1 MKRIL
6 CFFVLSMPLQSG
18 TIFAAENT
26 SVPRPNIVLILADD
40 LGYSDLGCYGGE
52 IKTPNLDSLAAGGIR
67 FKQFYN
73 NTRCCPTRAALN
85 TGLYPHQAG
94 MGGMDGYAPH
104 IRGYEGFLTN
114 RCVTTAEVL
123 KASGYRTYMV
133 GKWHM
138 NVQSGPIMR
147 GFDEFY
153 GLHRGHSASF
163 FNRDAYER
171 LPEGRPTREYQPD
184 KFYSTDAFTDYALDF
199 LAESRKPDAD
209 GKRPPF
215 FLYIAHTAP
224 HFPLHAPKE
233 EIDKYADTYL
243 KGWDVLREERY
254 ARQRAL
260 GVIDEHI
267 PLTPRSYVP
276 KNGSSEKSG
285 WVDKE
290 NPAWDSIDADR
301 RADLVRRMAI
311 FAAMVDRMD
320 QNIGRVVD
328 DLKKNGDLD
337 NTLILFLSDNGACAE
352 WIPWGFNDDPPFTGE
367 ALEQMGLVGSYLTT
381 GSGWANASN
390 TPWRLYKHYIH
401 EGGIRAPMIAHW
413 PKGIARKGEFEPS
426 VGHIIDFMPTFIEL
440 ASAKYPTER
449 NGRPILP
456 MEGRSLVPAFQGRP
470 DTPRTLAWEHEGNR
484 GIREGDMKLVWVNY
498 RRTWELYDLSTDPA
512 EMNDLAERQP
522 ETVAKMSEAWEVWAR
537 RTFVIA
543 DTTSVDTTP
552 GLKFE
557 LDLSQ
562 QELEDLSGK
571 ANGVSAS
578 GNLPIEQKGR
588 RFDGRTSIDV
598 PHSESLHCADT
609 AWTVE
614 AVIVPDSNEK
624 SQNGVILARGGSSNG
639 YSLALRDGKPVF
651 CVVVAGKRHV
661 LQGAEKIS
669 GRTILV
675 GKIDADRRASL
686 EVDGRESAHYTLPA
700 FMKLPNEGMQIG
712 LDADSQVNEPQLPG
726 FHGIIERVRIHR
738 GTPL

>member
-1 MKRIL
+1 
-6 CFFVLSMPLQSG
+6 MPLQSG

-301 RADLVRRMAI
+301 RDDLVRRMAI

-320 QNIGRVVD
+320 QNIGRVID

-337 NTLILFLSDNGACAE
+337 NTLILFLSDNGANAE
-352 WIPWGFNDDPPFTGE
+352 WMPWGFEDHPPHTDE
-367 ALEQMGLVGSYLTT
+367 TLEKMGLVGTYLST
-381 GSGWANASN
+381 GSGWATASN
-390 TPWRLYKHYIH
+390 TPFRLYKHYVH
-401 EGGIRAPMIAHW
+401 EGGTRTPMIAHW

-440 ASAKYPTER
+440 AGAAYPTER
-449 NGRPILP
+449 NGKPILS
-456 MEGRSLVPAFQGRP
+456 MEGRSLVPAFQGKP
-470 DTPRTLAWEHEGNR
+470 DTPRTLAWEHEDNR

-498 RRTWELYDLSTDPA
+498 RRTWELYDLSTDPV
-512 EMNDLAERQP
+512 EMNDLAAQQP
-522 ETVAKMSEAWEVWAR
+522 ETVTKMSEAWAEWAR
-537 RTFVIA
+537 RTFVINDPRPA
-543 DTTSVDTTP
+543 RTVFNVDKTP
-552 GLKFE
+552 GLKLA
-557 LDLSQ
+557 LDFTKD
-562 QELEDLSGK
+562 EPIADVSGK
-571 ANGVSAS
+571 ENLLIVEGTLPLVEGGRKFNGESFVD
-578 GNLPIEQKGR
+578 I
-588 RFDGRTSIDV
+588 
-598 PHSESLHCADT
+598 PHSDSLHCAQT

-614 AVIVPDSNEK
+614 ATLTPEKKDGIIVACGGNQVGYTLAL
-624 SQNGVILARGGSSNG
+624 QNGR
-639 YSLALRDGKPVF
+639 PVF
-651 CVVVAGKRHV
+651 AVRSGAVQVLTGEKAIPSGQVTLRGVLDEKRQMTLYVNGEEVATKVVPS
-661 LQGAEKIS
+661 LI
-669 GRTILV
+669 GR
-675 GKIDADRRASL
+675 
-686 EVDGRESAHYTLPA
+686 
-700 FMKLPNEGMQIG
+700 LPNEGTQIG
-712 LDADSQVNEPQLPG
+712 ADAGTQVLPSPLPG
-726 FHGIIERVRIHR
+726 FQGVIGSVKIFR
-738 GTPL
+738 GVP